1 MKKGKVIW
9 ALLFI
14 GIAVLIL
21 AGGLG
26 VIPEVSGK
34 LIAAVLL
41 GVVAVGSIWELS
53 FWGLFFSLAI
63 IGILYAPQL
72 HIESITPVPVLGAAA
87 LLSIGFSMLFGKQA
101 SQRRT

>member
-9 ALLFI
+9 ALLLI

-41 GVVAVGSIWELS
+41 GVVAVGRRCSQS
-53 FWGLFFSLAI
+53 SV
-63 IGILYAPQL
+63 QD
-72 HIESITPVPVLGAAA
+72 LG
-87 LLSIGFSMLFGKQA
+87 SGG
-101 SQRRT
+101 